1 MNSPKDLREKLPANL
16 SSLAS
21 ELAALISSQGGRL
34 LIVGGTVRDLFIGE
48 TPEELDLEV
57 RGLSS
62 NQITSLLPARFRAE
76 EVGKSFGVLKIKG
89 IPVEISLPRTERKNG
104 TGHKGFAVEIDPDLP
119 FEIASERRDFTI
131 NALGLDPLNG
141 ELLDPHNGQNDL
153 EARILRHVGPAFVE
167 DPLRVLRAMQFIAR
181 FDLTPA
187 KETTDLCRCI
197 PIEGLPSERIFEEW
211 KKLILKGRIPSKGLN
226 FLKSSNWLGY
236 FPELESLVG
245 CEQEPEWHPEGDVW
259 THTLHC
265 MDSFAKDRTGRDW
278 EDLVVGFAVLCHDL
292 GKPSTTVKSEDGR
305 IRSPKHEAKGE
316 EPTHAFLARMTNQA
330 DLAEQVVPLVRR
342 HLAPRTFT
350 TIGPETGRSGGSP
363 ARSNGSIGSSG
374 WPRRISKGDRHDRT
388 ISPKAHGC
396 LIEQKS

>member
-187 KETTDLCRCI
+187 KETTDSVQENPHRRSSIRTHLRGM
-197 PIEGLPSERIFEEW
+197 E
-211 KKLILKGRIPSKGLN
+211 KLILKGRIP
-226 FLKSSNWLGY
+226 
-236 FPELESLVG
+236 
-245 CEQEPEWHPEGDVW
+245 QR
-259 THTLHC
+259 
-265 MDSFAKDRTGRDW
+265 A
-278 EDLVVGFAVLCHDL
+278 
-292 GKPSTTVKSEDGR
+292 
-305 IRSPKHEAKGE
+305 
-316 EPTHAFLARMTNQA
+316 
-330 DLAEQVVPLVRR
+330 
-342 HLAPRTFT
+342 
-350 TIGPETGRSGGSP
+350 
-363 ARSNGSIGSSG
+363 
-374 WPRRISKGDRHDRT
+374 
-388 ISPKAHGC
+388 
-396 LIEQKS
+396 

>member
-153 EARILRHVGPAFVE
+153 EARILRHVGPAFAE

-187 KETTDLCRCI
+187 KETTTLCRRI
-197 PIEGLPSERIFEEW
+197 PIEGLPSERIYEEW
-211 KKLILKGRIPSKGLN
+211 KKLILKGRIPSKG
-226 FLKSSNWLGY
+226 
-236 FPELESLVG
+236 
-245 CEQEPEWHPEGDVW
+245 
-259 THTLHC
+259 
-265 MDSFAKDRTGRDW
+265 A
-278 EDLVVGFAVLCHDL
+278 
-292 GKPSTTVKSEDGR
+292 
-305 IRSPKHEAKGE
+305 
-316 EPTHAFLARMTNQA
+316 
-330 DLAEQVVPLVRR
+330 
-342 HLAPRTFT
+342 
-350 TIGPETGRSGGSP
+350 
-363 ARSNGSIGSSG
+363 
-374 WPRRISKGDRHDRT
+374 
-388 ISPKAHGC
+388 
-396 LIEQKS
+396 

>member
-34 LIVGGTVRDLFIGE
+34 LIVGGTVRDLLVGE

-265 MDSFAKDRTGRDW
+265 MDAFAKDRTGRDW

-330 DLAEQVVPLVRR
+330 DLAEQVVPLVKDISYE
-342 HLAPRTFT
+342 PFT

-363 ARSNGSIGSSG
+363 ARSSGSIGSSG
-374 WPRRISKGDRHDRT
+374 SPRRISKGDRHDRT

-396 LIEQKS
+396 LIEPKS